1 MSLQKNNNQSLWI
14 QPYKLICPSIN
25 QKLLARERLLT
36 LLDQS
41 KSIPLTCVFSP
52 AGFGKSTLVVHWLHD
67 RKLANGWYSLDINDN
82 DPSYFANHLIYALH
96 NASQGGC
103 PETLALV
110 QQQEYANL
118 HSLLSKAMMEIAQ
131 STTSFFMV
139 LDDVH
144 TLNNPIIVDALRHW
158 LRLLPAQIHVILCC
172 QNEPPI
178 SLTSF
183 RVKGQLIEIGA
194 KQLAFNADETR
205 EFLQQNLDFSVPE
218 PVAAEL
224 TAITAGWPAA
234 MQLITHSARSA
245 TDLLDASGRLGQG
258 AYEVDA
264 FLNHEV
270 LQQQPEKIQN
280 FLLTI
285 CVFEQFNAQL
295 CNSLCEG
302 VDCDS
307 LIYELEQRQLFIHR
321 VQGQERWYRLQDI
334 FRNSLLKQ
342 LNVHGEQAAIVLQ
355 ARAVNAFLDNNL
367 IIEAIQVGLNLKQ
380 ESVILTILSRTG
392 IDLYRSGQFNTL
404 TKLFDCVNLE
414 TVKQDS
420 RLTLL
425 LSWVLLATYRESDVA
440 QLMTPS
446 SNADSLLPNEVWAEH
461 SVAQAQAAI
470 NVEEFDLAQKLAE
483 QAISHLKPDSFVS
496 RTVTYSV
503 LGQSA
508 LCRGELSNA
517 VSLLKE
523 AEKHAFENKLVQQR
537 LWSMCLISDAYTAWG
552 KLSTALEV
560 QQSAIDM
567 AHDNCIEDVLH
578 MEFLYRNRTHLLIEQ
593 GDLSQADKL
602 LLKSEQVIGPLG
614 NYGLLN
620 IHVHRGRIA
629 LWRGQNDEARKLAFQ
644 VNYLLQS
651 FEYHTDWLAYANEYL
666 MACQHS
672 GILDF
677 EPHLV
682 WREKHLTCTAN
693 NHFYQHYQR
702 TYAVYCY
709 HQGETER
716 AIESLQGLI
725 ELADR
730 FGLRLQ
736 SLKSKLLLA
745 LWLNNE
751 QGLKIWAAEL
761 PHLIELKPL
770 QSLWL
775 STLFCK
781 GDMQRDWPDWNLW
794 FSHTPMTTVSSVA
807 QNDQLL
813 NHLNQDYANAQD
825 LVTPKELQ
833 VLLLIGAGLNNDEIA
848 SSMHIA
854 VSTVKSHI
862 RRLYRKLD
870 IVKRSQAVEICQHL

>member
-41 KSIPLTCVFSP
+41 KSIPLTCVYSP
-52 AGFGKSTLVVHWLHD
+52 AGFGKSTLVVHWLQD
-67 RKLANGWYSLDINDN
+67 RKLAYGWYSLDINDN
-82 DPSYFANHLIYALH
+82 DASYFANHLIYALH

-131 STTSFFMV
+131 SAVSFFMV

-144 TLNNPIIVDALRHW
+144 TINNPIIVDALRHW

-178 SLTSF
+178 SLSSF

-194 KQLAFNADETR
+194 KQLAFNADETKA
-205 EFLQQNLDFSVPE
+205 FLEQNLDFDVPDSV
-218 PVAAEL
+218 ASEL
-224 TAITAGWPAA
+224 SAITAGWPAA
-234 MQLITHSARSA
+234 MQLLIHSAHSI

-258 AYEVDA
+258 VYEVDE
-264 FLNHEV
+264 FLNYEV
-270 LQQQPEKIQN
+270 LHQQPEKLQK
-280 FLLTI
+280 FLLKI

-295 CNSLCEG
+295 CNSLIEG
-302 VDCDS
+302 VDS
-307 LIYELEQRQLFIHR
+307 EVLIFELEQRQLFIHR

-334 FRNSLLKQ
+334 FRNCLLKQ
-342 LNVHGEQAAIVLQ
+342 LQLQGEHIALALQ
-355 ARAVNAFLDNNL
+355 AQAVNAFLDNNF
-367 IIEAIQVGLNLKQ
+367 IIEAIQLGLNLKQ
-380 ESVILTILSRTG
+380 ESVILTILSRAG

-404 TKLFDCVNLE
+404 TKLFDCIDIDI
-414 TVKQDS
+414 VKQDS

-425 LSWVLLATYRESDVA
+425 LSWVLLATYREDDVA
-440 QLMTPS
+440 KLMSPTNNS
-446 SNADSLLPNEVWAEH
+446 DGALPNEVWAEL

-470 NVEEFDLAQKLAE
+470 NVEDFVLAQQLAE

-552 KLSTALEV
+552 KLATALEV
-560 QQSAIDM
+560 QQNAIDM

-593 GDLSQADKL
+593 GDLSQADRL

-620 IHVHRGRIA
+620 IHVHRGQIA
-629 LWRGQNDEARKLAFQ
+629 LWRDQKDEARKLAFQ

-651 FEYHTDWLAYANEYL
+651 YEYHTDWLAYANEFL
-666 MACQHS
+666 MACQQS

-677 EPHLV
+677 EPYLV
-682 WREKHLTCTAN
+682 WRDKHLRCPAN

-702 TYAVYCY
+702 GHAIHLYSM
-709 HQGETER
+709 GETKV
-716 AIESLQGLI
+716 AIERVQSLV
-725 ELADR
+725 ELADH

-736 SLKSKLLLA
+736 SLKSKILLS
-745 LWLNNE
+745 LWQNDD

-761 PHLIELKPL
+761 PHLMELKPL

-781 GDMQRDWPDWNLW
+781 ENLQRDWPDWNVW
-794 FSHTPMTTVSSVA
+794 FSHAPEASVMGGT

-813 NHLNQDYANAQD
+813 YNLNKEYANSQD

-862 RRLYRKLD
+862 RRLYRKID
-870 IVKRSQAVEICQHL
+870 ITKRSQAVQICQHL